1 MGQVA
6 RTPFALEF
14 IGQRANDF
22 RLTTWARQNDFWP
35 TLLPAVGR
43 VKMQRGILRRV
54 KHSVV
59 IPTSGDPS
67 QSAGLLESLKAGL
80 GNAGLLEVVVV
91 VNGLASQTI
100 NTTGL
105 PEIFSHPK
113 IRIVLEPVGSLL
125 AGRHRGVVETSGDV
139 VSFLDDDVSVGEKW
153 CDTLVSAFADC
164 DNLVLAG
171 GPAYPHYDGEVPTWV
186 SELFEDDPQGG
197 SFSPFMSLVDLGDK
211 DIIPV
216 DPNMIWGLNFSIK
229 RSTLLELGGFHPDL
243 LPATEQMFQG
253 DGETGIT
260 RKIAAKGL
268 LAGYFSGLAV
278 NHRIPAARMTREFVK
293 KRAFYEGVCEEFDAL
308 RKLSGLENEAS
319 TNANQPSI
327 LIGVLKPIADF
338 SRTRIPDTLI
348 GGNLQ
353 KLIHKYR
360 LLGREYLRKHFAD
373 HPEVREWITRD
384 KYWDWQ
390 HPGLGKK

>member
-6 RTPFALEF
+6 RTALVLEF

-22 RLTTWARQNDFWP
+22 RLSTVARTNGARL
-35 TLLPAVGR
+35 TLLPVVGAVK
-43 VKMQRGILRRV
+43 VSRGILRAV
-54 KHSVV
+54 KHSVI

-67 QSAGLLESLKAGL
+67 QAAGLLESLRAGL
-80 GNAGLLEVVVV
+80 DNADLLEVVVV
-91 VNGLASQTI
+91 VNGLASQ
-100 NTTGL
+100 NTNTLGL

-113 IRIVLEPVGSLL
+113 VRIVLEPVGSLL

-153 CDTLVSAFADC
+153 CDALLSAFADY

-171 GPAYPHYDGEVPTWV
+171 GPAYPDYDGEVRTWV
-186 SELFEDDPQGG
+186 SELFEDNPDGG

-243 LPATEQMFQG
+243 LPAAEQMFQG
-253 DGETGIT
+253 DGETGLT

-308 RKLSGLENEAS
+308 RKRSGSENEAN
-319 TNANQPSI
+319 TKTDQPSI
-327 LIGVLKPIADF
+327 LVGVLKPVADF

-360 LLGREYLRKHFAD
+360 LLGREYLRRHFAD

-384 KYWDWQ
+384 NYWDWQ
-390 HPGLGKK
+390 HPGLAKK